1 MQSLS
6 LPYGRNIVGLVPN
19 SAAVPT
25 TPPRTSIDDLESA
38 LSQLMAVAIWGGELI
53 FALAWRRIFI
63 NHRFEYC
70 SKGWI

>member
-6 LPYGRNIVGLVPN
+6 LPYGRNIIGLVPP

-53 FALAWRRIFI
+53 FALA
-63 NHRFEYC
+63 
-70 SKGWI
+70 